1 MTNRLQKGFT
11 LIEMMVTVAILAI
24 ILGIGVPSFQ
34 TLIERNR
41 VSAASNK
48 LFTALTTARSEAIRR
63 GQNITLNRTG
73 DSWTGG
79 WSIAAGNTTLRF
91 ENALPNG
98 IGITETSG
106 VASVVFGVNGR
117 VTTPANGYAM
127 FKVCFTGSTVNARE
141 IAISEIGHVQSRV
154 ASTTG
159 CN

>member
-1 MTNRLQKGFT
+1 MNNRLLKGFT

-41 VSAASNK
+41 VSSAGNK

-63 GQNITLNRTG
+63 GQNVTITRTG
-73 DSWTGG
+73 NSWAEG
-79 WSIAAGNTTLRF
+79 WSIAAGNTPLRF
-91 ENALPNG
+91 ENALSNG
-98 IGITETSG
+98 IGITSTNG
-106 VASVVFGVNGR
+106 ITSVVFGVNGR

-141 IAISEIGHVQSRV
+141 IAISEIGHIQSRV

>member
-63 GQNITLNRTG
+63 GQNITLSRTG
-73 DSWTGG
+73 DSWAGG

-98 IGITETSG
+98 IGITETNG

-117 VTTPANGYAM
+117 VTTPVDGYAM

-141 IAISEIGHVQSRV
+141 IAISQIGHVQSRV